1 MDGMIKRLI
10 GKRPGC
16 AVGELEEGD
25 MGNGAPIGVPVICVL
40 GGGTFGTI
48 VALVKYFFE
57 GSSMRAL

>member
-40 GGGTFGTI
+40 DGGTFG
-48 VALVKYFFE
+48 LLL
-57 GSSMRAL
+57 RL